1 MLPPNRIRFQNLPC
15 SLLDRSLLLPI
26 MGTTFVTFHLQERSQ
41 LMAVWNCS
49 KCGYEKESRCKPK
62 KCPTCAEAETFVK
75 K

>member
-1 MLPPNRIRFQNLPC
+1 MLQPNRIRFQNLSC
-15 SLLDRSLLLPI
+15 SMLESLMLLSI
-26 MGTTFVTFHLQERSQ
+26 MGTTLVKIHPQKRSQ

>member
-1 MLPPNRIRFQNLPC
+1 MLPPNRNRYQNLPY
-15 SLLDRSLLLPI
+15 SMLDRMMMLSI
-26 MGTTFVTFHLQERSQ
+26 MVTTLVTFSLQERSTR
-41 LMAVWNCS
+41 MAVWNCS